1 MIPNPSRD
9 CVGRQEL
16 LVPGL
21 NWERE
26 PLSLSGTKQNYPPC
40 CFTGERVHW
49 DGLGQHPHLHWQFP
63 SPSTTSAVHFS
74 PLASLSFLLPSSTF
88 LDNPSYFSSPRLP
101 LPPPKK
107 KRPATSSRPLHIIN
121 TTTVLAHCSG
131 LTVLDFQSADAL
143 LITPNTDLHSMTIP
157 QMSSYTIQSPEDTL

>member
-63 SPSTTSAVHFS
+63 SPPPPPPQSIFPLSHPSLSSSRHQPFSTTPPTFHPLDS
-74 PLASLSFLLPSSTF
+74 P
-88 LDNPSYFSSPRLP
+88 SPP
-101 LPPPKK
+101 Q
-107 KRPATSSRPLHIIN
+107 KRPATSSRLLHIIN